1 METNLII
8 GKNISKYRK
17 SLNMT
22 QLELAEKLNY
32 SDKAISK
39 WERGESVPD
48 INVLIDIAN
57 FFNITLNELCYEQI
71 TYKSEIANETKKVRH
86 MYIKILSLGLC
97 WLVATRVFA
106 MLLSFAPNLGRS
118 WLTFIYAIPV
128 SGIVLVVLNSLWGKR
143 IYNAIYV
150 SLIIWGVLLCVC
162 LTANTENINWLFLI
176 GIPLEML
183 TIVWY
188 FFKSKIIE
196 KVKVLRKYRSRNKQ
210 KE

>member
-22 QLELAEKLNY
+22 QAELAEKLNY

-97 WLVATRVFA
+97 WLVATIVFA

-196 KVKVLRKYRSRNKQ
+196 KVKVLRKYRNRNKQ